1 MSQYYKWDGTF
12 GTNPCNY
19 NIMKLN
25 NKSTSFLE
33 PIFNPP
39 SNCDWTTVN
48 TTTNIKLSY
57 T

>member
-19 NIMKLN
+19 NIMKLK